1 VKNVNVT
8 KKDLV
13 NEISNRTGLPQVE
26 TKKIVEC
33 FLDSVA
39 RSLIEGNNI
48 EIRGFG
54 RFKIRNRSGY
64 KARNPRTGE
73 SITVEAGKRPIFE
86 PSKELRKVLNTL

>member
-1 VKNVNVT
+1 MNTT

-13 NEISNRTGLPQVE
+13 NEISERTGLAQVE
-26 TKKIVEC
+26 TKKIIEC

-73 SITVEAGKRPIFE
+73 SIEIGAGKKPVFE
-86 PSKELRKVLNTL
+86 PSKELRKVLNA